1 MLVRMYW
8 VGWKVGLTVSRR
20 LNNKQVRKALFR
32 EAAKHLKGLAKEYQ
46 HRTRFFSPYAKEL
59 KKVIFLMEEHWGG
72 AHDLTDEEIEEQD
85 EHWRM
90 HHNMPHE
97 EIYE

>member
-1 MLVRMYW
+1 
-8 VGWKVGLTVSRR
+8 
-20 LNNKQVRKALFR
+20 
-32 EAAKHLKGLAKEYQ
+32 
-46 HRTRFFSPYAKEL
+46 
-59 KKVIFLMEEHWGG
+59 MEEHWGG
-72 AHDLTDEEIEEQD
+72 AHDLTEEEIEEQD